1 MNRLLVIILV
11 LVSQFSFA
19 GNDSATTKA
28 FKWPTKFC
36 TPRIVGMSPNKVI
49 SLGYDYEFGQ
59 TLKSSD
65 LGSFDKNAEPPVIE
79 TTKYKRVSG
88 LRFSAKAPIINNPKI
103 IWQFGLNY
111 WAINYVRE
119 QASFPVISPKFGAEL
134 TRLTTAGMN
143 TSVYK
148 PLNAKEFLIFQTSV
162 DLNGDYKLG
171 NLHPLKYLRYSGV
184 VMYGK
189 RVHDRKQWALGV
201 ARGYNA
207 GQVTILPMVMFNY
220 TSPNK
225 KWGAEIM
232 LPARAWY
239 RYSIDKN
246 SLFRAGFEL
255 EGASY
260 HLSNINTSVSNM
272 ELRRGQLRFK
282 GEYQCKLYKS
292 FWIALQPGYCTML
305 NFNLDAV
312 GTDGKDFSRQFDS
325 KKKYAMINDL
335 SDFFF
340 LNLSINFV
348 SL

>member
-1 MNRLLVIILV
+1 M
-11 LVSQFSFA
+11 
-19 GNDSATTKA
+19 
-28 FKWPTKFC
+28 
-36 TPRIVGMSPNKVI
+36 
-49 SLGYDYEFGQ
+49 E
-59 TLKSSD
+59 
-65 LGSFDKNAEPPVIE
+65 
-79 TTKYKRVSG
+79 
-88 LRFSAKAPIINNPKI
+88 
-103 IWQFGLNY
+103 LNY
-111 WAINYVRE
+111 WKSNYTISTIN
-119 QASFPVISPKFGAEL
+119 SPTPKHNGLGLYLGSEN
-134 TRLTTAGMN
+134 LTTTGIN
-143 TSVYK
+143 TSIYK
-148 PLNAKEFLIFQTSV
+148 PLNEKHFVIFQTSV
-162 DLNGDYKLG
+162 DLNGDYTFSK
-171 NLHPLKYLRYSGV
+171 LHPLKYLRYSGV

-207 GQVTILPMVMFNY
+207 GQVTILPMLMFNY

>member
-1 MNRLLVIILV
+1 
-11 LVSQFSFA
+11 
-19 GNDSATTKA
+19 
-28 FKWPTKFC
+28 
-36 TPRIVGMSPNKVI
+36 
-49 SLGYDYEFGQ
+49 
-59 TLKSSD
+59 
-65 LGSFDKNAEPPVIE
+65 
-79 TTKYKRVSG
+79 
-88 LRFSAKAPIINNPKI
+88 
-103 IWQFGLNY
+103 
-111 WAINYVRE
+111 
-119 QASFPVISPKFGAEL
+119 
-134 TRLTTAGMN
+134 
-143 TSVYK
+143 
-148 PLNAKEFLIFQTSV
+148 
-162 DLNGDYKLG
+162 
-171 NLHPLKYLRYSGV
+171 
-184 VMYGK
+184 
-189 RVHDRKQWALGV
+189 
-201 ARGYNA
+201 
-207 GQVTILPMVMFNY
+207 
-220 TSPNK
+220 
-225 KWGAEIM
+225 M

-292 FWIALQPGYCTML
+292 FWIALQPGYCNML